1 MGRLDHRI
9 RNPERIDRPHGKDYI
24 FGVTWTTE
32 QTREAARRRLMKDQ
46 ERSRELEKRR
56 REARAHAEDLA
67 RQIGEHDATVQ
78 RIWGFGSVFDTR
90 LPYRASSDIDLAVEG
105 GTTLA
110 WKMSQRTPWDVDWV
124 ELSEQPDSFAAPIR
138 ETGALLYERQ

>member
-1 MGRLDHRI
+1 
-9 RNPERIDRPHGKDYI
+9 
-24 FGVTWTTE
+24 
-32 QTREAARRRLMKDQ
+32 MKDQ